1 MISEFVTE
9 REAAARM
16 GVAAVTL
23 RLWRGRGVGPA
34 HYRFGRLVRYRPSDV
49 DEWIEDRRR
58 EGDVGR

>member
-1 MISEFVTE
+1 MTSEFLTE
-9 REAAARM
+9 REAAAQM

-23 RLWRGRGVGPA
+23 RLWRGRGAGPT
-34 HYRFGRLVRYRPSDV
+34 HYRFGRLVRYRPRDV